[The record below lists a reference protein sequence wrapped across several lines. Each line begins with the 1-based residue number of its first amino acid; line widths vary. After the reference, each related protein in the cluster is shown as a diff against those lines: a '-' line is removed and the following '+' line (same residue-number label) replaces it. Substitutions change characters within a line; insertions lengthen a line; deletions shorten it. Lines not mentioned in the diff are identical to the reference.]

1 MSATLRFHASNE
13 QAEINVTPLI
23 DVLLALVVILMIA
36 APLTMKKL
44 GVPLAGGPETVPPP
58 RVATLSVLSTGELF
72 LDGNAVNRAQ
82 LTLSDKFPFVFARG
96 TPQVEDGFEM
106 IRLARGL
113 SPDEFLANAHCY
125 TVINTNSPRQLD
137 IPMAQGI
144 IDFAKAGQ
152 ISIRIGFAST
162 SGICGRTDTAPA
174 AIIGLRSF
182 AMPHQAWR

>member
-44 GVPLAGGPETVPPP
+44 GVPLAGGPETAPPP

-82 LTLSDKFPFVFARG
+82 LNATLNAWASGPQQPVLAVRADRDTSYDKVAAALAIAQRSGLAGIKVEG
-96 TPQVEDGFEM
+96 TGGE
-106 IRLARGL
+106 
-113 SPDEFLANAHCY
+113 
-125 TVINTNSPRQLD
+125 
-137 IPMAQGI
+137 
-144 IDFAKAGQ
+144 
-152 ISIRIGFAST
+152 
-162 SGICGRTDTAPA
+162 
-174 AIIGLRSF
+174 
-182 AMPHQAWR
+182 